1 MPIINT
7 VYPQTGSNTGDA
19 TATAAQILSPYT
31 AYVASG
37 KVTGTIQSQPQAT
50 PSTSL
55 STSGLITATSIQQTG
70 YVSGG
75 TKTTTQQIPT
85 QGAQTITPGISN
97 QTISPWKYLTGTQ
110 TILGDARLTPSNI
123 KEGISIFG
131 VIGTYSGSGGGSIVF
146 VPNASISYSSSSGI
160 LNVSIPYNSQYFWGN
175 LNATSSSGE
184 VQIPVLSYIANGTQN
199 QVKIC
204 TPLSSVTGASYVD
217 TSFSTTSSS
226 TSFSA
231 TLPTGWGITS
241 ITSVSFFYA
250 YISN

>member
-7 VYPQTGSNTGDA
+7 VYPQTGTNTSDA

-37 KVTGTIQSQPQAT
+37 KVTGTIQTRTQAT
-50 PSTSL
+50 PSISV
-55 STSGLITATSIQQTG
+55 SSGGLITATSTQQAG

-75 TKTTTQQIPT
+75 TKTATRQLST
-85 QGAQTITPGISN
+85 QGAQTITPGTSN
-97 QTISPWKYLTGTQ
+97 QTIPSGKYLTGTQ
-110 TILGDARLTPSNI
+110 TILGDAKLTPSNI

-146 VPNASISYSSSSGI
+146 VTNASISYSSSSGL

-175 LNATSSSGE
+175 LNVTSSSGDVE
-184 VQIPVLSYIANGTQN
+184 IPVLSYIANVTQN
-199 QVKIC
+199 RVKIC
-204 TPLSSVTGASYVD
+204 IPSSTVTGPSYVN

-231 TLPTGWGITS
+231 TIPTGWGITS
-241 ITSVSFFYA
+241 VTGVSFFYA